1 MSEPYPNPH
10 SPEERRKLS
19 NLGHW
24 LEGAALGGAGSL
36 ALLDAVAPSLRWPAR
51 WWPRLVAAGGGALG
65 AFIVLGSLH
74 HGGPR
79 RYLRHEHQDREHLLM
94 AALIAAGGVLE
105 SAGSST
111 ALRLAPA
118 GALAGVGRIFLT
130 HEQHGTGEA
139 RRESERVH
147 RRLGLTVIAAGI
159 AKAGD
164 VLGVP
169 GPLRWVW
176 SSLAMVAAGQL
187 LVYREPAGAYE

>member
-10 SPEERRKLS
+10 TPEERRRLS

-24 LEGAALGGAGSL
+24 LEGSALGLAGSL
-36 ALLDAVAPSLRWPAR
+36 ALLDAAAPSLKWPGR
-51 WWPRLVAAGGGALG
+51 WWPRAVAAGGGALG

-79 RYLRHEHQDREHLLM
+79 RYLRYEPQDREHLQM
-94 AALIAAGGVLE
+94 AALIGAGGALE
-105 SAGSST
+105 SLGRST

-118 GALAGVGRIFLT
+118 AALGAVGQMFLS

-147 RRLGLTVIAAGI
+147 RRLGLTVVAGGL

-164 VLGVP
+164 ALGMP
-169 GPLRWVW
+169 GPWRWLW
-176 SSLAMVAAGQL
+176 PSLTLASAGQL